1 MDNKVF
7 SRMQWIICGWAA
19 LAITAH
25 TAGTVAPYTTAMV
38 SDYVAELED
47 NPYVFPTR
55 CGDGDFVLGQSHGWA
70 SNPTIPKQN
79 LYGFLVTNPA
89 SRQEQ
94 TRVVLISGNHNTEY
108 SGNWALQGMIDFLIS
123 DDARAAQLREKAEF
137 FVYPMVNP
145 DGRYLLSGRGNP
157 ELTSLGYSDHNR
169 VWNKTGISTIDA
181 FTAAMISDTGGT
193 ADYFFDFHDNADA
206 NYLLTK
212 YTTSSFCK
220 ALKKRESGI
229 YILYDSGVQG
239 MARLWATSSSGLSSD
254 YAFTPEFTST
264 QSAVYYQAKGQSYAL
279 ALYDTL
285 IPEPGLTALMLLGGV
300 VLALRRSR
308 DRSL

>member
-1 MDNKVF
+1 MGNKAF
-7 SRMQWIICGWAA
+7 SKVQWMICGCAA
-19 LAITAH
+19 LAITAQ
-25 TAGTVAPYTTAMV
+25 TAGTVAPYTTAMITN
-38 SDYVAELED
+38 YVAGLED
-47 NPYVFPTR
+47 NPYVFPTASSNEN
-55 CGDGDFVLGQSHGWA
+55 FVLGQSHGWA
-70 SNPTIPKQN
+70 SNPTVPKQD
-79 LYGFLVTNPA
+79 LFGFLVTDSA
-89 SRQEQ
+89 SQQKQ

-108 SGNWALQGMIDFLIS
+108 SGNWALQGMIDFLIG
-123 DDARAAQLREKAEF
+123 DDARAAQLREKAEI

-145 DGRYLLSGRGNP
+145 DGRYLMTGRGNP
-157 ELTSLGYSDHNR
+157 ELNSLGYSDHNR

-181 FTAAMISDTGGT
+181 FTAAIKRDTGGT
-193 ADYFFDFHDNADA
+193 TDYFFDFHDNADA

-264 QSAVYYQAKGQSYAL
+264 QSAAYYQAKGQSYAL
-279 ALYDTL
+279 ALYDAL
-285 IPEPGLTALMLLGGV
+285 IPEPAMTALMMLGGL
-300 VLALRRSR
+300 VLVLRRRRNS
-308 DRSL
+308 SN